1 MSDHPLS
8 RGQGTQRS
16 AETEKSR
23 PQWPC
28 LLPSTAVAVTPLRNL
43 TGDPEQ
49 QVLVEAFT
57 DRVVTDL
64 FWHCRGFSFAWLPRE
79 PRWAA
84 NLAPANPPELK
95 YVVSGSVQ
103 PGSSQ
108 GMLRA
113 NIRISDA
120 VTADYLWAGR
130 QEFRLEHLAPIQT
143 ETARQISRV
152 LHTLLLQEASSRAC
166 VISEAELGFNECLTR
181 AEAILKGE
189 LRADLSAEAQKWF
202 LTALTRDPRNFEA
215 LLGVARTCQH
225 LVSNPWWGDPR
236 AAAAASDLG
245 REAVTL
251 ALELEPGHAGA
262 KCIQGMLHSAAGQL
276 EDAASAFRQALA
288 IDGGLAPAHGFGGYN
303 AALLGRAW
311 ETAQAVERAMHLDR
325 TERRHG
331 IFFFFGGFAE
341 IMLGRTHEAI
351 VLLQKSLE
359 RNPTH
364 GSAQLFLMAALSLI
378 GRHNEAAVMA
388 QSFRQR
394 YRESPTNAF
403 EQLWLSRSVSP
414 LYRAQIYPL
423 FENIRTLSS
432 AS

>member
-1 MSDHPLS
+1 MSDDPLS
-8 RGQGTQRS
+8 PRQGAQLS
-16 AETEKSR
+16 GETEKPL

-28 LLPSTAVAVTPLRNL
+28 LLPSITVAVAPLRNL

-49 QVLVEAFT
+49 QRLVEDFT

-130 QEFRLEHLAPIQT
+130 REFRLEQLAPIQT
-143 ETARQISRV
+143 ETARQISRM
-152 LHTLLLQEASSRAC
+152 LHTLLLQEASGRAC
-166 VISEAELGFNECLTR
+166 LTSVAELGINQCLAR
-181 AEAILKGE
+181 AEATLKGE
-189 LRADLSAEAQKWF
+189 LRADLSAGAQKWF
-202 LTALTRDPRNFEA
+202 LAALARDPRNFDA

-236 AAAAASDLG
+236 LAAAASDLG
-245 REAVTL
+245 REAVAL

-288 IDGGLAPAHGFGGYN
+288 MDGGLASAHGFAGYN

-325 TERRHG
+325 TDRRHG

-341 IMLGRTHEAI
+341 LMLGRTHEAI

-359 RNPTH
+359 RNRTYGMGAH
-364 GSAQLFLMAALSLI
+364 
-378 GRHNEAAVMA
+378 
-388 QSFRQR
+388 SF
-394 YRESPTNAF
+394 S
-403 EQLWLSRSVSP
+403 
-414 LYRAQIYPL
+414 
-423 FENIRTLSS
+423 
-432 AS
+432 